1 MSLRKPSIGLGGFI
15 DVGEELRAK
24 QAHGWFDGLECQQL
38 AKYLASVV
46 ACHPDWGDLSGPCV
60 HVKIRSA
67 VDVGTSVGK
76 VNRSLRV
83 VRKAREK
90 LLSYRDNLVGL
101 VAHPCYLPSKLHV
114 LTVTVH
120 APKRIAGK

>member
-15 DVGEELRAK
+15 DVGEELQAK
-24 QAHGWFDGLECQQL
+24 QTHGWFDGLECQQL

-60 HVKIRSA
+60 HVKIRRP

-83 VRKAREK
+83 VRQPRGR
-90 LLSYRDNLVGL
+90 LLSYR
-101 VAHPCYLPSKLHV
+101 ASF
-114 LTVTVH
+114 
-120 APKRIAGK
+120 AGRL